1 MKFLRSII
9 FAFALFFLTAP
20 PLFAAPSYAY
30 ILEGECDDNESQ
42 KVDCIQTLGGQSCPG
57 KKLRVCRNGLWKDWK
72 YYPCL
77 DIVDNC
83 PTAALPPGN
92 GGGGENGGGDGDG
105 DVSTNIDAQA
115 QGFFAYQSFDKF
127 LPNLLQI
134 ALILGAIAAFA
145 FLIWGGIDYI
155 ISGGN
160 QERVKTS
167 KTMIGNAL
175 TGLAI
180 LAAAWVLWRLT
191 TYFLGLSPT
200 LKGPFDIKLPTP

>member
-1 MKFLRSII
+1 MKIFKSAI
-9 FAFALFFLTAP
+9 FAFVLFFSAYSPIFAGWSGCIPVAKCAVVSGGYCGTNTALYQACSNP
-20 PLFAAPSYAY
+20 AGCAAATTH
-30 ILEGECDDNESQ
+30 CD
-42 KVDCIQTLGGQSCPG
+42 
-57 KKLRVCRNGLWKDWK
+57 
-72 YYPCL
+72 CL
-77 DIVDNC
+77 AKTKNC
-83 PTAALPPGN
+83 SDLPPPGGDGGNGGN
-92 GGGGENGGGDGDG
+92 GGGGDGGL
-105 DVSTNIDAQA
+105 STNIDAQA
-115 QGFFAYQSFDKF
+115 QDFFAYQSFDKF

-175 TGLAI
+175 AGLAI
-180 LAAAWVLWRLT
+180 LAAAWVIWRLI